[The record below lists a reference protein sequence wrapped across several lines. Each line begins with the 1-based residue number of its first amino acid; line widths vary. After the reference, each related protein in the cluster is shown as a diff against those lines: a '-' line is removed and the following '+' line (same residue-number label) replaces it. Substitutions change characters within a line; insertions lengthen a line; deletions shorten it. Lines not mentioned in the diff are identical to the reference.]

1 MASCVHN
8 GNNETKIGLS
18 HSMAMTFSD
27 NNGDEIEIAESS
39 KLIEIWIPRDLNLP
53 AVSPHYVNIS
63 KKENHNNDSESKLF
77 PIGLNVTALNSSI
90 HVEISPLNSSIGY
103 LVLLKFN
110 MTPRINSTFKDY
122 DHWNMFCPSGSYMI

>member
-18 HSMAMTFSD
+18 HAMAITFSD

-103 LVLLKFN
+103 LDKLFVKWF
-110 MTPRINSTFKDY
+110 
-122 DHWNMFCPSGSYMI
+122 

>member
-1 MASCVHN
+1 M
-8 GNNETKIGLS
+8 TK
-18 HSMAMTFSD
+18 HFTRDYRKFSD

-53 AVSPHYVNIS
+53 ALNPHYVNIS
-63 KKENHNNDSESKLF
+63 KIENNNNDSESKLF
-77 PIGLNVTALNSSI
+77 LIGLNVTALNSSI

-122 DHWNMFCPSGSYMI
+122 DYWNMFCPFGSYRFFK